1 MPCNINYHHMKPY
14 FVSILLALSM
24 IGLTAH
30 AADDD
35 EIIEFQGDRYV
46 IHVNKMNPDSEMTLL
61 DVLNTCPEF
70 LSINGKK
77 IDQNYKLRTDN
88 IGPRRGS
95 RIFLSQREGL

>member
-1 MPCNINYHHMKPY
+1 MKPY
-14 FVSILLALSM
+14 FASILFALSM

-46 IHVNKMNPDSEMTLL
+46 IHVDKMNPDSEMTLL

-77 IDQNYKLRTDN
+77 ISFVPTTSVSSSIPNHSS
-88 IGPRRGS
+88 PM
-95 RIFLSQREGL
+95 